1 MTDLTYTPSSL
12 DDFFEIITMSDDLRM
27 EMVQNHAASSIDVLF
42 EKASFDIMMR
52 NYKEDFAPDDYLS
65 KLYDIIENEKAIIE
79 GLHSDL
85 YKLQLGQAP
94 LYYIAKFLNDEN
106 DKTDGQPPLL
116 QAATEIGLYLYLSE
130 SILSYAYRIR
140 ESLQS
145 MTGYETKRLTFCNIY
160 LKPSKVKILFEKLKA
175 NKQIDS
181 NYSLSDFQILFSN
194 RVYESDKPKKK
205 IKWIGKVIDL
215 ALLLIFLSDNHPEW
229 LVAERVFSV
238 KSTSLKSSLTR
249 LRKSLG
255 YNKKYHDIV
264 TEYLDVK

>member
-12 DDFFEIITMSDDLRM
+12 DDFFDVITMSDDERI

-42 EKASFDIMMR
+42 EKASFDIMMH

-65 KLYDIIENEKAIIE
+65 KLYNLIENEKAIIE

-85 YKLQLGQAP
+85 YKLQLGQPP
-94 LYYIAKFLNDEN
+94 LYYMAKFLND
-106 DKTDGQPPLL
+106 KMDGQQSFL
-116 QAATEIGLYLYLSE
+116 QAATEIGLCLYLSE

-140 ESLQS
+140 ERLLSI
-145 MTGYETKRLTFCNIY
+145 TGNETKRLTFCNIY

-181 NYSLSDFQILFSN
+181 NYKLSDFQILFSN
-194 RVYESDKPKKK
+194 RVYEADKPKKK
-205 IKWIGKVIDL
+205 IKWVGKVIDL
-215 ALLLIFLSDNHPEW
+215 ALLLIYLSDNHPEW
-229 LVAERVFSV
+229 LVAEKVFGV

-249 LRKSLG
+249 LKKNLG

-264 TEYLDVK
+264 TEYIDVK